1 MRASAKDERVEGE
14 YMVSEA
20 KTRIFISG
28 AVGMNDRNGGAGV
41 QDPETKF
48 NVIPWLR
55 CMSRKAAV
63 RAGVMSRSPAE
74 EDEDRSGFGDAL
86 VKGAEV
92 AGSVLAQVRM
102 RFGSVTRRRTREL

>member
-1 MRASAKDERVEGE
+1 MRASAKDERVEDE

-28 AVGMNDRNGGAGV
+28 AVGMNDRNGDAGV
-41 QDPETKF
+41 QEPEMKF
-48 NVIPWLR
+48 NVTPWLR
-55 CMSRKAAV
+55 CISRKAAV
-63 RAGVMSRSPAE
+63 RAGVISRSPAE
-74 EDEDRSGFGDAL
+74 EDRSGFGEAF

-102 RFGSVTRRRTREL
+102 RLGSVTRRRTREL